1 MVRTERGESP
11 LATLAG
17 KYLNLNE
24 DEREL
29 LETLKDQPRR
39 IARNSEVVR
48 EGRAADNLFVVQSG
62 WLLSY
67 TILPDGRRQV
77 LQVHLPGDIIG
88 FCDMP
93 LPSFT
98 YELKSL
104 TDCSLCM
111 LTHNRIQDIFHKT
124 PRLTGFL
131 FSLMMVDQKTH
142 TDRLRVLGRMNARDR
157 VIHFLLSILVR
168 LRMIDEAEGN
178 VFDFPLTQFDLA
190 DAVGLTNVSVS
201 NALSSLQEQGVLKR
215 SSGRMHIVDET
226 YMKNE
231 VGFINRFDSIDISWF
246 PYMPAIETQ

>member
-1 MVRTERGESP
+1 MVRTKRGESP

-17 KYLNLNE
+17 KYLTLNE

-29 LETLKDQPRR
+29 LGSLNDQPRR

-67 TILPDGRRQV
+67 TIMPDGRRQV
-77 LQVHLPGDIIG
+77 LQVHFPGDIIG

-111 LTHNRIQDIFHKT
+111 LTQTHVQDIFHKT

-142 TDRLRVLGRMNARDR
+142 TDRLRVLGRMNARER
-157 VIHFLLSILVR
+157 VIHFLLSTLVR
-168 LRMIDEAEGN
+168 LRMIDQADGDI
-178 VFDFPLTQFDLA
+178 FDFPLTQFDLA

-201 NALSSLQEQGVLKR
+201 NALSGLQEQGVLKR
-215 SSGRMHIVDET
+215 SSGKIQILDEA
-226 YMKNE
+226 YMRE
-231 VGFINRFDSIDISWF
+231 AVSFINRFESIDISWF
-246 PYMPAIETQ
+246 PYMPAEKRK